1 MGIQSSMGYSILAV
15 ALKHWQAGDALE
27 IVSMALAGICAEG
40 HLVGVAVVAQRY
52 GFAGDGGKAA
62 VVGVAASADYPCA
75 DLQLMQMELRRP
87 AVIIVPSYNLSGI
100 LRAVLCTLHAMPR
113 SDIP

>member
-1 MGIQSSMGYSILAV
+1 M
-15 ALKHWQAGDALE
+15 
-27 IVSMALAGICAEG
+27 
-40 HLVGVAVVAQRY
+40 GVAAVAQRY

-75 DLQLMQMELRRP
+75 ALQLMQMEFHGT